1 MKICFIAHGDSH
13 IGMGHIMRCLSLAK
27 EFWRLGHAVF
37 FISKKS
43 DGIQRIKDSGVE
55 VLSIPDTEG
64 GHVGFHYGNPD
75 ELQGEIASIKEIL
88 RDMLPDAIVLD
99 SYNVSEEY
107 FKELRELTR
116 YLVYI
121 DDLNKFIYPV
131 DMIVNGTASALEMG
145 YQRNYHSEMLLLGL
159 EYNMIREE
167 FSNLPVHLPSK
178 VIKDVLVTTGASD
191 PYHMTEL
198 ILQLFSQISVTS
210 AWRFH
215 LIIGGG
221 FGSYELPVNQEIME
235 HRTPKKM
242 SDIMM
247 KCDLAIAA
255 GGSTLY
261 ELAAS
266 GVPTIAFAYAD
277 NQMPQINTLGEGGY
291 IWNLGQWNEV
301 NLSKLIQGIKWVEDY
316 EIRKELIPKLQKLV
330 DGKGTFRIAQEILR
344 KVEKK

>member
-27 EFWRLGHAVF
+27 EFLRLGHAVF

-55 VLSIPDTEG
+55 VSSIPDAEQ
-64 GHVGFHYGNPD
+64 GHVGFYYGNLV
-75 ELQGEIASIKEIL
+75 ELQEEIAFIKEIL

-107 FKELRELTR
+107 FKELKELTR
-116 YLVYI
+116 HLVYI
-121 DDLNKFIYPV
+121 DDLNKFMYPV
-131 DMIVNGTASALEMG
+131 DMVVNGTASALEMG
-145 YQRNYHSEMLLLGL
+145 YQRDYHSEKLLLGL

-167 FSNLPVHLPSK
+167 FSNLPAHLPSK
-178 VIKDVLVTTGASD
+178 MIKEVLITTGASD
-191 PYHMTEL
+191 PYHMMEL
-198 ILQLFSQISVTS
+198 ILQLLSQIPIVST
-210 AWRFH
+210 WRIH

-221 FGSYELPVNQEIME
+221 FGTCELPAKQEIIE
-235 HRTPKKM
+235 HRTPPKM

-247 KCDLAIAA
+247 KCDLAVAA

-277 NQMPQINTLGEGGY
+277 NQAPQIRALSERGY
-291 IWNLGQWNEV
+291 IWDLGQWNEV
-301 NLSKLIQGIKWVEDY
+301 SLSKMTQAIKWAENY

-330 DGKGTFRIAQEILR
+330 DGKGAFRIAQEILR